1 MRNVTM
7 DLPSVT
13 TVTPVDF
20 NAGTKTQG
28 STLTVDDP
36 QTDKEYTCRVIQADA
51 VEADTT
57 VDLNVYS
64 TYLNCL
70 NHLQR

>member
-1 MRNVTM
+1 M

-20 NAGTKTQG
+20 NAGAKTQG
-28 STLTVDDP
+28 SELTVNDP
-36 QTDKEYTCRVIQADA
+36 QTDKEYTCRVTQNGDSTDT
-51 VEADTT
+51 ADTT

>member
-1 MRNVTM
+1 M

-20 NAGTKTQG
+20 SSTDKTQG
-28 STLTVDDP
+28 SDLTVVDP
-36 QTDKEYTCRVIQADA
+36 QTDKEYTCRVTESSGTD
-51 VEADTT
+51 ADTD
-57 VDLNVYS
+57 VDLKIYS

-70 NHLQR
+70 NDLHG